1 MDGGTGVSGNPAGP
15 RARCLTIGSSDSGG
29 GAGIQGDLK
38 AFARAGVYGASVI
51 VGVTA
56 QNTLGVTATTSI
68 GTGMVGHQM
77 KAVLDDIGTDGVK
90 IGTTW
95 SAELIWLLVDRLV
108 WLDEVPVVL
117 DPVMVS
123 AAGSALG
130 GDEEAVTAVR
140 EGLLPLTWVATP
152 NMTEARRLTRL
163 EEEKDPAKLAEA
175 IVELGARAAL
185 ITDAFPGG
193 AGDWLFDGERHHEIT
208 GPRRAS
214 GCDHGAGCAHS
225 ALLTAFLARG
235 MPLTRAARTAHA
247 TVSLAIEHGA
257 ADIGNG
263 RHPVELTAGS
273 LPW

>member
-1 MDGGTGVSGNPAGP
+1 MSGARGRP
-15 RARCLTIGSSDSGG
+15 RTRCLTIGSSDSGG

-38 AFARAGVYGASVI
+38 AFARAGVHGTSAV

-56 QNTLGVTATTSI
+56 QNTRGVTATASVATD
-68 GTGMVGHQM
+68 MVGHQIE
-77 KAVLDDIGTDGVK
+77 AVLEDIGTDGVK

-95 SAELIWLLVDRLV
+95 SAELVWLLVDRLV
-108 WLDEVPVVL
+108 WLDDVPVVL

-130 GDEEAVTAVR
+130 GDEDAVTAVR

-152 NMTEARRLTRL
+152 NLAEARRLTGL
-163 EEEKDPAKLAEA
+163 GEGTDPRKLAEA

-185 ITDAFPGG
+185 VTDAFPTG
-193 AGDWLFDGERHHEIT
+193 AGDVLFDGERHHEIT

-225 ALLTAFLARG
+225 ALLTAFLAQG

-247 TVSLAIEHGA
+247 AVSLAIERGA
-257 ADIGNG
+257 ADIGSG
-263 RHPVELTAGS
+263 RHPVELHPVEPDREGP
-273 LPW
+273 PW